1 MAAIQ
6 PKPAFGPMFQVVTER
21 QGSGVRLI
29 KESPHIPFEPGTADL
44 CFWWRRG
51 RVGCSLFTNSGG
63 PSARRVSIG
72 VV

>member
-1 MAAIQ
+1 
-6 PKPAFGPMFQVVTER
+6 MFQVVTER

-51 RVGCSLFTNSGG
+51 E
-63 PSARRVSIG
+63 SAVRYLQTVAVRLQG
-72 VV
+72 VCR

>member
-51 RVGCSLFTNSGG
+51 E
-63 PSARRVSIG
+63 SAVRYLQTVAVRLQG
-72 VV
+72 VCL